1 LTCSASGIGISC
13 RWHGTALL
21 SKMRYEIEFEDTFD
35 ADVLDELRW
44 VAHYLT

>member
-1 LTCSASGIGISC
+1 
-13 RWHGTALL
+13 
-21 SKMRYEIEFEDTFD
+21 MRYEIEFEDTFD